1 MYIYIFISNPTLHEN
16 KCVKHMICRLSRHHI
31 LCAYG
36 GLSRCAANRISLM
49 NQMSRRQDAN
59 PKWVETTKDGLRISK
74 LDALWFS
81 KMASWEISG
90 AKWKFQW
97 ENHPRGFPVPC
108 APEGGCLFC
117 TRITV
122 AFIVVQL

>member
-1 MYIYIFISNPTLHEN
+1 M
-16 KCVKHMICRLSRHHI
+16 
-31 LCAYG
+31 
-36 GLSRCAANRISLM
+36 RCKPDSLM
-49 NQMSRRQDAN
+49 NQMGHCLEGKMQIPSD
-59 PKWVETTKDGLRISK
+59 WVETTKDGLRISK

-81 KMASWEISG
+81 NMA
-90 AKWKFQW
+90 
-97 ENHPRGFPVPC
+97 C